1 MKFCFFITLVL
12 IGFCS
17 SAQITKI
24 MGKVTDAKTGEAM
37 PFVNITLRNTK
48 VGCITDMNG
57 NYKIETSV
65 SSDSLIASYLGYQRK
80 TVKIYNGKFQTINIQ
95 LKSSSLELSEV
106 TVSTKKR
113 QRTKDELALM
123 LLDKIMENKDQNNI
137 EKLSAFEYETYN
149 KIQFDMNNIT
159 DEFKNRRVMKPFKFI
174 FDYVDTS
181 TVNGTVFLPVFI
193 IESLSDFYYK
203 TSPKTE
209 REVIRATRASGIQ
222 NESLNE
228 FMGNMYLK
236 VNIYNNYIDIFGKG
250 FVSPV
255 AGLGRLYYR
264 YYLLDSAFIDNNWC
278 YHMAYLPKIKQDYT
292 FNGDFWVT
300 DTTFAI
306 KKINIKIDKNVNL
319 NFVNNFEITQ
329 EFAFVDTTIWML
341 SKEEMVIDFN
351 LFENPNQAM
360 GFFGR
365 KTTTY
370 RNHKVNKPREDQ
382 FYQSTTNIIVQKDAD
397 KKDDKY
403 WLESR
408 HEELNDKEKQIYAM
422 VDTIKDLP
430 AFRTY
435 YDIINMF
442 VTYYYVWGN
451 FELGPYFTAF
461 SFNDVE
467 GPRFRV
473 GARTSNAFSTK
484 LMIEG
489 YTAYGVKDERF
500 KCGGNFI
507 YLYNK
512 NPRRGFGAEFKH
524 DLELLGQ
531 SVNAF
536 REDNILSSVLR
547 RNPNIKLN
555 MVDEYKAHYEHEW
568 FQGFSNTF
576 RLTYRDQQPVSGI
589 DRFRYV
595 RNNDTISTSSFVTT
609 DISIGMRF
617 AYDEK
622 FVMGEFERISLGT
635 TYPELDVIYTYGIP
649 NLLHSD
655 FEYHKLEFN
664 VYDWFNTY
672 PVGYSKYIIT
682 AGKVF
687 GTLPYPLL
695 KLHEGNETYSFDP
708 FSFNLMNYYEF
719 VSDQYLS
726 VYYSHHFDGFFLNK
740 FPLLRRLKWREVAW
754 AKGVVGSLEN
764 KNRQMMTLPETL
776 YTLDRSTGF
785 TNLKP
790 YMEAGAGIEN
800 IFRLL
805 RFDVVWRM
813 TYLDHPNISR
823 LGFRF
828 SLQVKF

>member
-1 MKFCFFITLVL
+1 MKFFLIFLFI
-12 IGFCS
+12 FS
-17 SAQITKI
+17 SLFSNAQITKI
-24 MGKVTDAKTGEAM
+24 MGKVNDAQTGDPM
-37 PFVNITLRNTK
+37 PFVNISLKNTK
-48 VGCITDMNG
+48 IGCISDMNG
-57 NYKIETSV
+57 NFKIETTV
-65 SSDSLIASYLGYQRK
+65 KSDSLVASYLGYQRK
-80 TVKIYNGKFQTINIQ
+80 AVKITNGKFQTVTIQ
-95 LKSSSLELSEV
+95 LKPKSLELNEV
-106 TVSTKKR
+106 VVSSKKR
-113 QRTKDELALM
+113 QRTKDELALL
-123 LLDKIMENKDQNNI
+123 LLDKIMENKGQNNI
-137 EKLSAFEYETYN
+137 EKLTAFEFETYN

-159 DEFKNRRVMKPFKFI
+159 DEFKNRRVLKPFKFI

-203 TSPKTE
+203 TNPKTE
-209 REVIRATRASGIQ
+209 REVIHATRTSGIQ

-228 FMGNMYLK
+228 FMGNMYVK
-236 VNIYNNYIDIFGKG
+236 VNIYDNYVDIFGKG

-278 YHMAYLPKIKQDYT
+278 YQMAFLPRVKQDYT

-329 EFAFVDTTIWML
+329 EFTHIDTTIWML
-341 SKEEMVIDFN
+341 SREEMVIDFN
-351 LFENPNQAM
+351 LFENPNEAL

-370 RNHKVNKPREDQ
+370 RKHVVNKPREDS
-382 FYQSTTNIIVQKDAD
+382 FYKSTTNIIVSEGAE
-397 KKDDKY
+397 KKEESY
-403 WLESR
+403 WQEVR
-408 HEELNDKEKQIYAM
+408 HEDLTDKEKQIYAM
-422 VDTIKDLP
+422 VDTIKTIP

-435 YDIINMF
+435 YDIINMI
-442 VTYYYVWGN
+442 VAYYYVWGK

-467 GPRFRV
+467 GARFRV
-473 GARTSNAFSTK
+473 GARTSNEFSTK
-484 LMIEG
+484 LMLEA
-489 YTAYGVKDERF
+489 YTAYGVDDERF
-500 KCGGNFI
+500 KFGGNFL

-524 DLELLGQ
+524 DMELLGQ

-547 RNPNIKLN
+547 RSPNINLN
-555 MVDEYKAHYEHEW
+555 MVEEYKAHYEHEW
-568 FQGFSNTF
+568 FQGFANTF
-576 RLTYRDQQPVSGI
+576 RITYRNQFPVFGTDQFEI
-589 DRFRYV
+589 YM
-595 RNNDTISTSSFVTT
+595 NNDTVRQNSFVTT
-609 DISIGMRF
+609 DISLAIRF

-622 FVMGEFERISLGT
+622 FVMGEFERVSLGT
-635 TYPELDVIYTYGIP
+635 TYPQIDIVYNYGIP
-649 NLLHSD
+649 HILNSD
-655 FEYHKLEFN
+655 FEYHKLELN
-664 VYDWFNTY
+664 IYDWFNTY
-672 PVGYSKYIIT
+672 PVGYSKFIIN
-682 AGKVF
+682 AGKIF

-726 VYYSHHFDGFFLNK
+726 AYYSHHFDGFFLNK
-740 FPLLRRLKWREVAW
+740 FPVLRKLKWREVTW
-754 AKGVVGSLEN
+754 AKGVIGSLED
-764 KNRQMMTLPETL
+764 KNRNMMTFPETL

-790 YMEAGAGIEN
+790 YIEAGAGIEN

-805 RFDVVWRM
+805 RFDVIWRLS
-813 TYLDHPNISR
+813 YLDHPNISKM
-823 LGFRF
+823 GFRF
-828 SLQVKF
+828 SLQIKF